1 MRRFLLMIIEK
12 FSNNPS
18 TYYIHTILINITTTL
33 CEKIA
38 YSEPVVPIVTEKVE
52 KDVKKSRPNISVD
65 KKNSTKSLK
74 VPSVVHMKINLL
86 ESFMDKNKMYA
97 IL

>member
-1 MRRFLLMIIEK
+1 MQPPVSVKKTQETDF
-12 FSNNPS
+12 
-18 TYYIHTILINITTTL
+18 
-33 CEKIA
+33 A
-38 YSEPVVPIVTEKVE
+38 YSEPVKVVKKPVAPVVTEKVE